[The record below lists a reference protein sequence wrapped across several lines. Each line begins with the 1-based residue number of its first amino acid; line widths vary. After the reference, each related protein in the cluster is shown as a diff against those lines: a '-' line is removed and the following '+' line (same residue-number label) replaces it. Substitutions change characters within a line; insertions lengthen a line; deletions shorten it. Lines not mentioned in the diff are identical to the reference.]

1 MSSPITPIVALSGPT
16 TSVTTPARPE
26 SSEPLSGLVPGED
39 AFAIQASRVEPPT
52 EVLDL
57 LGAAGERHAE
67 LLDDGRELRFLATES
82 GAPRVELHD
91 LGTGTSR
98 QISIVEAF
106 ELLDGGA
113 AE

>member
-16 TSVTTPARPE
+16 PSITRPTRPE
-26 SSEPLSGLVPGED
+26 SGEPLSGLVPGEK
-39 AFAIQASRVEPPT
+39 AFAIWASHSEPPR

-57 LGAAGERHAE
+57 LGAAGERHSE
-67 LLDDGRELRFLATES
+67 LLDDGRELRFLAAES

-91 LGTGTSR
+91 LAVGTSR

>member
-1 MSSPITPIVALSGPT
+1 MSSPITPIVARSGPT

-26 SSEPLSGLVPGED
+26 SGEPLSGLVPG
-39 AFAIQASRVEPPT
+39 FAIKASRAEPPK

-57 LGAAGERHAE
+57 LGAAGERHTE

-91 LGTGTSR
+91 LAAGT
-98 QISIVEAF
+98 
-106 ELLDGGA
+106 
-113 AE
+113 